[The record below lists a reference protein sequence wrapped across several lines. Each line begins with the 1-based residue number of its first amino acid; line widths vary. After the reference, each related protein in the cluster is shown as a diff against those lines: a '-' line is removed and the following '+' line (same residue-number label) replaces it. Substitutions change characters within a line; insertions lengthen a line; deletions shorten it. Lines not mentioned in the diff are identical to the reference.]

1 MLLYVASQ
9 ILAQMPGQ
17 NMQPQAPAGFGAKI
31 EQGLNFA
38 FYIGIAMAIVGVMV
52 AGITLL
58 MSRREGS
65 SEEATAMAMRIGFG
79 AMILGGAPSIVGA
92 FL

>member
-31 EQGLNFA
+31 EQGLSFA
-38 FYIGIAMAIVGVMV
+38 FYIGIAMAMV

-79 AMILGGAPSIVGA
+79 AMILGGATSIVGA

>member
-1 MLLYVASQ
+1 
-9 ILAQMPGQ
+9 
-17 NMQPQAPAGFGAKI
+17 
-31 EQGLNFA
+31 
-38 FYIGIAMAIVGVMV
+38 MAIVGVMV

-79 AMILGGAPSIVGA
+79 AMILGGATSIVGA